1 MYWNHTN
8 WFETL
13 QSMAL
18 FYPKLAA
25 SMGAIAIAN
34 SMKPFTRPLISS
46 ASNQVEA
53 PSPGARPFRAGK
65 RRSADRKPSK
75 ARKTSKRTH
84 SRRKAA

>member
-1 MYWNHTN
+1 MYWNH

-13 QSMAL
+13 QSVAL

-34 SMKPFTRPLISS
+34 SMKPFGRPLIDS
-46 ASNQVEA
+46 APNQAEA
-53 PSPGARPFRAGK
+53 PRLGAPPLLARK